1 MCEWLNL
8 NSLPVSSSNKKEI
21 ENAVCWRWR
30 RGRWQLSVPSL
41 RQTSAVT
48 YQRCGWGC
56 HQRRVGKDSERR
68 RSLRSGKKREGKITP
83 SMVKAVR
90 SSSVLHSHHLVDHVH
105 HGHQHKQLLLSLS
118 SSSSHWLAG
127 AARRR
132 VVTNQQREHRTH
144 IITTT
149 SSTAAITAT
158 LIPVGRPHPDVS

>member
-1 MCEWLNL
+1 VW
-8 NSLPVSSSNKKEI
+8 
-21 ENAVCWRWR
+21 WRWR
-30 RGRWQLSVPSL
+30 WGRWQLSVPSL

-56 HQRRVGKDSERR
+56 HQGRFGEDSKRR
-68 RSLRSGKKREGKITP
+68 RSLRSGKIERKVTP

-118 SSSSHWLAG
+118 SSSSSSSHWLAG
-127 AARRR
+127 AAQRK

-158 LIPVGRPHPDVS
+158 FIPVGRPHPDVS